1 MAASPR
7 PRLVRAISVSEL
19 QTTLSLDGIKFK
31 RSNQQQV
38 STMVWHLIE
47 PAEANAM
54 FWKPGLTQGAP
65 TGWRSRDRSGA
76 QGQCG
81 SQRAGHYRCWKSPP
95 PFKSMWPE
103 ACWGE
108 GYVGDAQGTK
118 RGDVPTGWQGP
129 SGGMH

>member
-1 MAASPR
+1 
-7 PRLVRAISVSEL
+7 
-19 QTTLSLDGIKFK
+19 
-31 RSNQQQV
+31 
-38 STMVWHLIE
+38 
-47 PAEANAM
+47 M

-108 GYVGDAQGTK
+108 GDVGDAPGTK
-118 RGDVPTGWQGP
+118 EGMNLRAGRGRRAVCTDGQAGGSLASAAVGQYAPTDRRAQ
-129 SGGMH
+129 SGGMPVKAAIGRNAQTGLLWQ